1 MQQLLRL
8 DKNQKIMYNIGDKQK
23 GEIMS
28 TTLELVVQ
36 ELQNRIGQI
45 TSQYE
50 THMAVLKAQATE
62 AIQAKDNEIAALTGS
77 KETTEDGS
85 K

>member
-1 MQQLLRL
+1 
-8 DKNQKIMYNIGDKQK
+8 
-23 GEIMS
+23 MS
-28 TTLELVVQ
+28 NTLELVVQ

-50 THMAVLKAQATE
+50 TQMAILKVQANE
-62 AIQAKDNEIAALTGS
+62 ALQAKDEEIQQLKNGKLHVEPNK
-77 KETTEDGS
+77 KE

>member
-1 MQQLLRL
+1 MQQSLKL
-8 DKNQKIMYNIGDKQK
+8 DKNQKIMYNIGDNQK

-28 TTLELVVQ
+28 TTIELVVQ

-50 THMAVLKAQATE
+50 TQMAVLKAQATE
-62 AIQAKDNEIAALTGS
+62 ALQAKDNEIAALTEGKEKTENGS
-77 KETTEDGS
+77 K
-85 K
+85 

>member
-1 MQQLLRL
+1 
-8 DKNQKIMYNIGDKQK
+8 MYNIGDKQK

-50 THMAVLKAQATE
+50 TQMAVLKAQATE

>member
-1 MQQLLRL
+1 MA
-8 DKNQKIMYNIGDKQK
+8 
-23 GEIMS
+23 

-36 ELQNRIGQI
+36 ELQARIGQI

-50 THMAVLKAQATE
+50 TNMAVLKAQATE
-62 AIQAKDNEIAALTGS
+62 ALAAKDAEIEALKAE
-77 KETTEDGS
+77 KEEKKT

>member
-1 MQQLLRL
+1 
-8 DKNQKIMYNIGDKQK
+8 
-23 GEIMS
+23 MS
-28 TTLELVVQ
+28 TTLEKVVQ

-50 THMAVLKAQATE
+50 TQMAVLKAQATE
-62 AIQAKDNEIAALTGS
+62 ALESKDAEIAALKEKDS
-77 KETTEDGS
+77 AKETKS

>member
-1 MQQLLRL
+1 
-8 DKNQKIMYNIGDKQK
+8 
-23 GEIMS
+23 MS
-28 TTLELVVQ
+28 STLELVVQ

-50 THMAVLKAQATE
+50 TQMAILKVQANE
-62 AIQAKDNEIAALTGS
+62 ALQAKDEEIKSLKNNKLHTQS
-77 KETTEDGS
+77 LKKE

>member
-1 MQQLLRL
+1 
-8 DKNQKIMYNIGDKQK
+8 
-23 GEIMS
+23 MS

-50 THMAVLKAQATE
+50 TQLAILKAQATE
-62 AIQAKDNEIAALTGS
+62 ALQEKDAQIQELKDS
-77 KETTEDGS
+77 KLKVESTKE

>member
-1 MQQLLRL
+1 
-8 DKNQKIMYNIGDKQK
+8 
-23 GEIMS
+23 MS
-28 TTLELVVQ
+28 NTLELVVQ

-50 THMAVLKAQATE
+50 TQIAVLKAQVTE
-62 AIQAKDNEIAALTGS
+62 ALQAKNAEIAQLKDSKLTVVEDK
-77 KETTEDGS
+77 KE

>member
-1 MQQLLRL
+1 
-8 DKNQKIMYNIGDKQK
+8 MYNIDNKQK

-28 TTLELVVQ
+28 KTLELVVQ

-50 THMAVLKAQATE
+50 TQMAVLKAQATE
-62 AIQAKDNEIAALTGS
+62 ALEAKDAEIASFKES
-77 KETTEDGS
+77 KGE
-85 K
+85 

>member
-1 MQQLLRL
+1 
-8 DKNQKIMYNIGDKQK
+8 
-23 GEIMS
+23 MS
-28 TTLELVVQ
+28 NTLELVIQ

-50 THMAVLKAQATE
+50 TQMAVLKVQANE
-62 AIQAKDNEIAALTGS
+62 ALQAKDEEIKQLKES
-77 KETTEDGS
+77 KLYAEPVKKE

>member
-1 MQQLLRL
+1 
-8 DKNQKIMYNIGDKQK
+8 
-23 GEIMS
+23 MS
-28 TTLELVVQ
+28 STLEMVVQ

-50 THMAVLKAQATE
+50 TQLAVLKAQVNE
-62 AIQAKDNEIAALTGS
+62 LLQQKDEEIEQLKNGKLYVES
-77 KETTEDGS
+77 MKKE

>member
-1 MQQLLRL
+1 
-8 DKNQKIMYNIGDKQK
+8 
-23 GEIMS
+23 MS
-28 TTLELVVQ
+28 STLEMVVQ

-50 THMAVLKAQATE
+50 TQLAVLKAQVNE
-62 AIQAKDNEIAALTGS
+62 LLQQKDEEIEQLKNGKLHVES
-77 KETTEDGS
+77 IKKE

>member
-1 MQQLLRL
+1 
-8 DKNQKIMYNIGDKQK
+8 
-23 GEIMS
+23 MS

-50 THMAVLKAQATE
+50 TQLAVIKAQVSE
-62 AIQAKDNEIAALTGS
+62 ALQQKDQEIEELKNS
-77 KETTEDGS
+77 KIHVEPVKKE